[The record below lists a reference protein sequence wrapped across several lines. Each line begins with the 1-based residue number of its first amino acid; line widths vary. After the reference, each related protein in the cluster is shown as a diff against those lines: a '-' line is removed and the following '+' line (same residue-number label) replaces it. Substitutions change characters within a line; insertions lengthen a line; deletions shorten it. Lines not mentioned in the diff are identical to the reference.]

1 VEEIIVANTAMAFP
15 FMIIGLVYI
24 LFLVVILGSWIY
36 LLIKVSEI
44 SRSAGAIA
52 GQLDL
57 QNRSLASLA
66 ESVAVL
72 ARNSTAPK
80 PEPPALI
87 VQ

>member
-1 VEEIIVANTAMAFP
+1 MAINAMAFP

-52 GQLDL
+52 GQLDA
-57 QNRSLASLA
+57 QSRSLASLA
-66 ESVAVL
+66 ESVAFL
-72 ARNSTAPK
+72 ARNSAAQK
-80 PEPPALI
+80 PEPPAPI

>member
-1 VEEIIVANTAMAFP
+1 MATTAMAFP

-24 LFLVVILGSWIY
+24 FFLVVILGSWIY
-36 LLIKVSEI
+36 LLIKVSAI

-66 ESVAVL
+66 ASVAVL
-72 ARNSTAPK
+72 AGNSAAPK
-80 PEPPALI
+80 PEPPAPL
-87 VQ
+87 VP

>member
-1 VEEIIVANTAMAFP
+1 MATTAMAFP

-24 LFLVVILGSWIY
+24 FFLVVILGSWIY
-36 LLIKVSEI
+36 LLIKVSAI

-66 ESVAVL
+66 ASVAVL
-72 ARNSTAPK
+72 ARNSAAPK
-80 PEPPALI
+80 LEPPAPL
-87 VQ
+87 VP

>member
-1 VEEIIVANTAMAFP
+1 MAFP

-44 SRSAGAIA
+44 SRHAGVIA
-52 GQLDL
+52 AQ
-57 QNRSLASLA
+57 QESQTRSLASLA

-72 ARNSTAPK
+72 VRNSAVPK
-80 PEPPALI
+80 PEPPASSAL
-87 VQ
+87 

>member
-1 VEEIIVANTAMAFP
+1 MAFP

-72 ARNSTAPK
+72 ARNSAAPK